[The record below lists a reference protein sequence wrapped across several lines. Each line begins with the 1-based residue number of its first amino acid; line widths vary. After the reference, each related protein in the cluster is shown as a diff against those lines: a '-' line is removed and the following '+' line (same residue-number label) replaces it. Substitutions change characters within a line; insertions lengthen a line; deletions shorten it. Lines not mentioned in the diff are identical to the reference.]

1 MAGCAMI
8 ALCYHRA
15 MGQVLIRN
23 LDDELLADYREAA
36 ERNKRSLEA
45 ELRAALR
52 TVRPMSKTSLDD
64 AIAKLR
70 KIREMTPLGVRQT
83 PSEQLVREDRDG
95 FRD

>member
-8 ALCYHRA
+8 ALCYHRS

-36 ERNKRSLEA
+36 ERNQRSLEA

-52 TVRPMSKTSLDD
+52 TVRPIYNKPNVYPN
-64 AIAKLR
+64 AHR
-70 KIREMTPLGVRQT
+70 KNWY
-83 PSEQLVREDRDG
+83 PSML
-95 FRD
+95 F